1 MKKVCFLFGSNS
13 FEHEVSVTS
22 LRSVLLGY
30 QTTRFEIFIAG
41 MDKKNSLQ
49 FFEQGDFLERFSS
62 YGSFE
67 CADQPVP
74 FDTLKGFDAVF
85 PLVHGGFGEDGSIQG
100 LLSLLRIP
108 FVGPSVLS
116 SAVCFDKEIA
126 KRLLDQQGIRVVPWL
141 CLHESDNVDKE
152 RVFKEL
158 GYPCFVKPSASGS
171 SCGVTKVFFP
181 DDLAQ
186 AVEIARKFSKKVL
199 IEKAIQG
206 MELECAVLGVEK
218 LIASKVGR
226 IIPKNAFYD
235 YEAKYILPDGALIEA
250 PAKIDI
256 NLEQEVQSL
265 AKSVFK
271 ALDCEMMARVDF
283 FYDGELYLNEVNT
296 IPGFTPISL
305 YPTLLGLSGID
316 YTTLLDSLFYMAI
329 DRFQKAHP
337 VQHLPK
343 VQCPL

>member
-1 MKKVCFLFGSNS
+1 MKKVCFLFGSSS

-30 QTTRFEIFIAG
+30 KTTRFEISLAG
-41 MDKKNSLQ
+41 LDKKNSLQ
-49 FFEQGDFLERFSS
+49 FFEKGLFLERFNS

-67 CADQPVP
+67 SADQPVP
-74 FDTLKGFDAVF
+74 FDTLKEFDAVF

-100 LLSLLRIP
+100 LLSLLGVP

-116 SAVCFDKEIA
+116 SAVCFDKEVA
-126 KRLLDQQGIRVVPWL
+126 KRLLDQQGIRVVPWI
-141 CLHESDNVDKE
+141 CVHPTQSVDEK
-152 RVFKEL
+152 RVLNEL

-171 SCGVTKVFFP
+171 SCGVTKVYFP
-181 DDLAQ
+181 EDLAQ
-186 AVEIARKFSKKVL
+186 AVETARNFSQKVL

-206 MELECAVLGVEK
+206 MELECAVLGLEK

-250 PAKIDI
+250 PAKIDEI
-256 NLEQEVQSL
+256 LENAVQAM
-265 AKSVFK
+265 AKTVFK

-305 YPTLLGLSGID
+305 YPTLLGLSGVD
-316 YTTLLDSLFYMAI
+316 YTTLLDSLFMMAI

-337 VQHLPK
+337 AQRLPTA
-343 VQCPL
+343 QCPL